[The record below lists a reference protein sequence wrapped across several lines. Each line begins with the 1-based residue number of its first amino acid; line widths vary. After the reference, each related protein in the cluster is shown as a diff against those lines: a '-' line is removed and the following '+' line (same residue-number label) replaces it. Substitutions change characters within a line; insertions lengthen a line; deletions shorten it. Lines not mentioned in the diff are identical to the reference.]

1 MTALNKC
8 SFIRSL
14 NYDGVSCLKKK
25 ELIEIINSLNKEYK
39 LYLKKTGT
47 KKELWDIID
56 NTLKLLE
63 DPKKWDKCNE
73 EWCWLKTCIKRDKE
87 TNKCYK
93 KLIDIIGDKE
103 IVENM
108 LKLAFKPN
116 KPKGKPFKV
125 DKETGEIIDDA
136 WLSTIDIRNIIKQLE
151 IIFKDEFIF
160 KGPIPIDTY
169 KCTIKNKDWCKNKL
183 INESINIDIS
193 NLKKKGIK
201 YIGIVFNLDKHNES
215 GSHWVSMFIDLKDN
229 TIDYFDSAEEHKNI
243 KDIPNDILNYIQ
255 YIKQLGE
262 KDGIKFKIRYNKVQ
276 HQKKNS
282 ECGMYSI
289 YFIMKRV
296 LGEKFDNLVNNKNE
310 IITDFQMN
318 KLRKLLYK

>member
-1 MTALNKC
+1 MELNKC

-14 NYDGVSCLKKK
+14 NYDGVSCFKKK
-25 ELIEIINSLNKEYK
+25 ELIEIINSLNNEHK

-63 DPKKWDKCNE
+63 NPKKWEKCNK

-108 LKLAFKPN
+108 IKLIFKPN
-116 KPKGKPFKV
+116 KPNGKPYKV
-125 DKETGEIIDDA
+125 DKETGSIIDDV
-136 WLSTIDIRNIIKQLE
+136 WLSTSDIRNIIKQFE
-151 IIFKDEFIF
+151 TVFKDEFIF
-160 KGPIPIDTY
+160 KGPIPIDVY
-169 KCTIKNKDWCKNKL
+169 KCTINNKDWCKNKL
-183 INESINIDIS
+183 INDTINIDIN
-193 NLKKKGIK
+193 NLKEKGIK
-201 YIGIVFNLDKHNES
+201 YIGIVFNLDKHNEP
-215 GSHWVSMFIDLKDN
+215 GSHWVSMFIDLKN
-229 TIDYFDSAEEHKNI
+229 NIIDYFDSAEAHKSI

-262 KDGIKFKIRYNKVQ
+262 KDKIKFKIRYNKIQ
-276 HQKKNS
+276 HQKK
-282 ECGMYSI
+282 
-289 YFIMKRV
+289 
-296 LGEKFDNLVNNKNE
+296 KFRMWN
-310 IITDFQMN
+310 I
-318 KLRKLLYK
+318 